1 MMLPVCGGLIRKE
14 EEMKE
19 ICSDLNWEHENLDA
33 LVSGLDPAGWQRV
46 TFCDG
51 WTVKDEISHLAYFDH
66 TARLAATDA
75 DAFTRHI
82 VEDFGHIQS
91 NEELMEVSLVDGRS
105 MAVEALLVWW
115 RAERRQLMDAL
126 AGLHPKDR
134 LPWYGPPMS
143 ALSFA
148 TARLMETWAHGQD
161 VYDVLEQKRPVSPGL
176 RHIAHL
182 GVKTFGWSFSNRGM
196 EVPETPVRVSLRA
209 PSGEVW
215 TWGDE
220 TAAESVAGP
229 AEDFCLV
236 VTQRRH
242 VDDTAL
248 VCTGETARQ
257 WMQVA
262 QAFAGPPDSPQPAGT
277 FA

>member
-1 MMLPVCGGLIRKE
+1 
-14 EEMKE
+14 MKQ
-19 ICSDLNWEHENLDA
+19 ICSDLAWEHANLDA
-33 LVSGLDPAGWQRV
+33 LVSGLDPAGWERV

-82 VEDFGHIQS
+82 VEDFGHIKT
-91 NEELMEVSLVDGRS
+91 NEELMEVSLLDGRG
-105 MAVEALLVWW
+105 MTVDALLAWW
-115 RAERRQLMDAL
+115 REERRQLMDAL
-126 AGLHPKDR
+126 LALDPKDR

-161 VYDVLEQKRPVSPGL
+161 VYDVLGKKRPVSPGL

-182 GVKTFGWSFSNRGM
+182 GVKTFGWSFSNRGI
-196 EVPETPVRVSLRA
+196 EVPETPVRVALTA
-209 PSGEVW
+209 PSGEIW

-220 TAAESVAGP
+220 AATESVTGP
-229 AEDFCLV
+229 AADFCLV
-236 VTQRRH
+236 VTLRRH
-242 VDDTAL
+242 VDDTSL
-248 VCTGETARQ
+248 VCTGETARR
-257 WMQVA
+257 WMESA
-262 QAFAGPPDSPQPAGT
+262 QAFAGPPDSPPPAGT

>member
-1 MMLPVCGGLIRKE
+1 
-14 EEMKE
+14 MKQ
-19 ICSDLNWEHENLDA
+19 ICSDLTWEQETLDA
-33 LVSGLDPAGWQRV
+33 LVSGLDAAGWQLV
-46 TFCDG
+46 TLCDG
-51 WTVKDEISHLAYFDH
+51 WTVKDEICHLAYFDH

-82 VEDFGHIQS
+82 IEDLGQIKS
-91 NEELMEVSLVDGRS
+91 MDEVAEVTLARGRAMATDDLM
-105 MAVEALLVWW
+105 AWW
-115 RAERRQLMDAL
+115 RAERRQLMEAL
-126 AGLHPKDR
+126 AALSPRDR

-161 VYDVLEQKRPVSPGL
+161 IYDVLKRRRPVSPGL

-182 GVKTFGWSFSNRGM
+182 GVKTFGWSFSNRGLD
-196 EVPETPVRVSLRA
+196 VPDTPVHVALTA
-209 PSGEVW
+209 PSGESW
-215 TWGDE
+215 TWGEE
-220 TAAESVAGP
+220 TAAESVRGP

-248 VCTGETARQ
+248 VCTGETARR
-257 WMQVA
+257 WMLVA
-262 QAFAGPPDSPQPAGT
+262 QAFAGPPDNGPPAGT